1 PLLTMIINTATGKF
15 IDAAESPFVALL
27 KFIKKVNDIYSK
39 VGVAVKTDKWLR
51 ENLADNEADKADA
64 ITKFFD
70 KLSTPGMFFTAQGGI
85 DFVNVEG
92 YSITTGGGYSLMTP
106 GEVKITAADEIGIST
121 GANISLFA
129 RHGHVQM

>member
-1 PLLTMIINTATGKF
+1 GMHAPADGFVISAWPEYGASGIAQQIAGIMPLLTMIINTATGKF
-15 IDAAESPFVALL
+15 IDAAESPFGALL

-85 DFVNVEG
+85 DFVN
-92 YSITTGGGYSLMTP
+92 
-106 GEVKITAADEIGIST
+106 
-121 GANISLFA
+121 
-129 RHGHVQM
+129 